1 MKSCVLH
8 LVPKLRPLECG
19 IGDYASRI
27 TQAWKDSEGPQGRFA
42 VASEAWTPGQEGAWP
57 LSHRDTGAL
66 SALWPSTGGTALLL
80 HYSGYGYAKRGAPVW
95 LLRALREFRTRF
107 PQVSVT
113 GMFHELFAF
122 GPPTTSAFWLS
133 PLQRWV
139 TASISRLCDQIVTNR
154 AESATWLN
162 RQNGVRGL
170 QAHVMPVVS
179 NLGENAAAAAP
190 SARANEL
197 VLFGYQAR
205 SWPGGVEGLRN
216 VLDDLKPARVV
227 VLGKSTDLPE
237 SALQGH
243 PVEKTGWLSPQAASE
258 ILSRARYGYL
268 AYHPGYLGKSGIL
281 AAYLAHGVVP
291 VLAGST
297 GVLSEGLECSTHLLP
312 ADDLSAKKDIAKLDA
327 VASAGREWYSGHDLQ
342 RTAALFARLTAMN

>member
-1 MKSCVLH
+1 MKTVVH
-8 LVPKLRPLECG
+8 LVPRLKPLECG
-19 IGDYASRI
+19 IGDYATRI
-27 TQAWKDSEGPQGRFA
+27 TEAWKSTGGPRGRFW
-42 VASEAWTPGQEGAWP
+42 VTSEAWRAGQE
-57 LSHRDTGAL
+57 DAL
-66 SALWPSTGGTALLL
+66 SLARRDADALGATWASTGGTSLLV

-95 LLRALREFRTRF
+95 LVRALRVFRARF

-139 TASISRLCDQIVTNR
+139 TASVSRRCDQIVTNR

-162 RQNGVRGL
+162 RQNAFRGL

-190 SARANEL
+190 SARTNEL

-205 SWPGGVEGLRN
+205 SWPGGVEGLRK
-216 VLDDLKPARVV
+216 VLDELKPARVII
-227 VLGKSTDLPE
+227 LGKSTDLPE
-237 SALQGH
+237 SALSGH
-243 PVEKTGWLSPQAASE
+243 LVEKTGWLSPEAASE
-258 ILSRARYGYL
+258 ILSRARFGYL

-291 VLAGST
+291 VLAGSD
-297 GVLSEGLECSTHLLP
+297 GVLSEGLACGTHLL
-312 ADDLSAKKDIAKLDA
+312 ASDDLSAAKDAALLDA
-327 VASAGREWYSGHDLQ
+327 VALAGRTWYSGHDLQ